1 MRRHRISGLLLLVA
15 TLLSMSGLAAAQ
27 TYNAASDF
35 SASQNPTPKG
45 WSYGQTTSRGSLPF
59 LPFLVN
65 YSTYDGLDI
74 WTNYGTIV
82 FHNATTTIVKHDC
95 CNPLPPG
102 GLGLHPGYFGENAV
116 VRWTA
121 PAKGLYKVTATF
133 SGLDFGG
140 QTGTTTDVA
149 VLHTGS
155 NGTTQ
160 LFAGDIVGFGCHDAQ
175 SFSGTV
181 SVLAGDT
188 IDFTVGYGG
197 DGNFDSDGTVLDA
210 VITAESQVLTT
221 DVTNLISGSNLS
233 QQQKSQLNALRS
245 AIVNSLASGNKT
257 AAIRDLKTLVLD
269 VGLLMWS
276 TPSLVPAA
284 LGDRLITDANEAIA
298 MLSS

>member
-1 MRRHRISGLLLLVA
+1 M
-15 TLLSMSGLAAAQ
+15 
-27 TYNAASDF
+27 
-35 SASQNPTPKG
+35 
-45 WSYGQTTSRGSLPF
+45 
-59 LPFLVN
+59 
-65 YSTYDGLDI
+65 
-74 WTNYGTIV
+74 
-82 FHNATTTIVKHDC
+82 
-95 CNPLPPG
+95 
-102 GLGLHPGYFGENAV
+102 
-116 VRWTA
+116 
-121 PAKGLYKVTATF
+121 
-133 SGLDFGG
+133 
-140 QTGTTTDVA
+140 
-149 VLHTGS
+149 
-155 NGTTQ
+155 
-160 LFAGDIVGFGCHDAQ
+160 
-175 SFSGTV
+175 

-210 VITAESQVLTT
+210 VITAESHVLTT